1 MRRHPPRLPPNKRRT
16 PGRRTSS
23 PSSRAP
29 RQHTGSGSE
38 RSCRGTESKRRL
50 AVLHRIWT
58 SCHTETCASLRP
70 RFLRSA
76 RLRMASCD
84 VCHPNFWDQ
93 IKAIAS
99 NCWRY
104 NIETL
109 QEFSLMFMD
118 VSFHD
123 FFMGFRWCFIG
134 FLTNYRPPLPT
145 FSPLRPKAGL
155 LCSTERP
162 WLRKMWETS
171 MEIFWIPSEDIG
183 RFFELQT
190 CPAAAMTG
198 WTLTIAL
205 LAFWCF
211 SIRYRCIC
219 CTFGML
225 ALGLGKWFT
234 ANKYN
239 WIFEISTKIQW
250 LIAVDEF
257 VHVRRADH

>member
-123 FFMGFRWCFIG
+123 FFMDVSWDFADVSLVFSLTTGRLFPLFRRCGPKQGCFVQ
-134 FLTNYRPPLPT
+134 
-145 FSPLRPKAGL
+145 LRGH
-155 LCSTERP
+155 
-162 WLRKMWETS
+162 
-171 MEIFWIPSEDIG
+171 G
-183 RFFELQT
+183 
-190 CPAAAMTG
+190 
-198 WTLTIAL
+198 
-205 LAFWCF
+205 
-211 SIRYRCIC
+211 
-219 CTFGML
+219 
-225 ALGLGKWFT
+225 
-234 ANKYN
+234 
-239 WIFEISTKIQW
+239 
-250 LIAVDEF
+250 
-257 VHVRRADH
+257 